1 MKLSRLDIS
10 NFRKLKRCKIEIAD
24 RETIFVGA
32 NNSGKT
38 SAMDC
43 LRLFLDK
50 SKERNSFSTYDFTLN
65 NWIQIN
71 KIGEGRETIDI
82 NKISDDDKNSLLS

>member
-1 MKLSRLDIS
+1 
-10 NFRKLKRCKIEIAD
+10 
-24 RETIFVGA
+24 
-32 NNSGKT
+32 
-38 SAMDC
+38 MDC

-82 NKISDDDKNSLLS
+82 NKISDD